1 MFVADPALML
11 LLILLIGI
19 AVGLLMYRYAGSR
32 WLTQF
37 TSTRRGYLTSALV
50 GVAGSFTG
58 YHLANDCW
66 RGRSGNCAD
75 RGRNGRSFVGVGLA
89 DDQILIGSALVQ
101 NASKAYDGPEVR
113 VNRVY

>member
-32 WLTQF
+32 WLMQF

-58 YHLANDCW
+58 YHLATIAGAGGTGIALIAAAMGAALLVWAW
-66 RGRSGNCAD
+66 RTIK
-75 RGRNGRSFVGVGLA
+75 F
-89 DDQILIGSALVQ
+89 
-101 NASKAYDGPEVR
+101 
-113 VNRVY
+113 

>member
-58 YHLANDCW
+58 YHLATIAAA
-66 RGRSGNCAD
+66 GGAGICAD

-89 DDQILIGSALVQ
+89 DDQILIGSALCKTRRKPMMDRKF
-101 NASKAYDGPEVR
+101 A
-113 VNRVY
+113 

>member
-58 YHLANDCW
+58 YHLASAAAGGMGIALIAAAMGAALLVWAW
-66 RGRSGNCAD
+66 RTIK
-75 RGRNGRSFVGVGLA
+75 F
-89 DDQILIGSALVQ
+89 
-101 NASKAYDGPEVR
+101 
-113 VNRVY
+113 

>member
-37 TSTRRGYLTSALV
+37 TRTRRGYLTSALV

-58 YHLANDCW
+58 YHLATIAGAGGAGIALIAAAMGAALLVWAW
-66 RGRSGNCAD
+66 RTIK
-75 RGRNGRSFVGVGLA
+75 F
-89 DDQILIGSALVQ
+89 
-101 NASKAYDGPEVR
+101 
-113 VNRVY
+113 

>member
-1 MFVADPALML
+1 MFVTDPALTL

-58 YHLANDCW
+58 YHLATIAATGGTGIALIAAAIGAALLVWAW
-66 RGRSGNCAD
+66 RTIK
-75 RGRNGRSFVGVGLA
+75 F
-89 DDQILIGSALVQ
+89 
-101 NASKAYDGPEVR
+101 
-113 VNRVY
+113 

>member
-1 MFVADPALML
+1 MKTHFSIRFEVMFVLDPALAL

-50 GVAGSFTG
+50 GVAGDTIWQR
-58 YHLANDCW
+58 LLPQAEPE
-66 RGRSGNCAD
+66 
-75 RGRNGRSFVGVGLA
+75 
-89 DDQILIGSALVQ
+89 LV
-101 NASKAYDGPEVR
+101 
-113 VNRVY
+113 

>member
-1 MFVADPALML
+1 MFVTDPALTL

-37 TSTRRGYLTSALV
+37 TSTRRSYLTSALV

-58 YHLANDCW
+58 YHLATIAAAGGTGIALIAAAIGAALLVWAC
-66 RGRSGNCAD
+66 GRSSSNVA
-75 RGRNGRSFVGVGLA
+75 VGSGTRA
-89 DDQILIGSALVQ
+89 PHEFNQD
-101 NASKAYDGPEVR
+101 
-113 VNRVY
+113 

>member
-58 YHLANDCW
+58 YHLATIA
-66 RGRSGNCAD
+66 GAGGA
-75 RGRNGRSFVGVGLA
+75 GIALMA
-89 DDQILIGSALVQ
+89 DDQILIGSALC
-101 NASKAYDGPEVR
+101 KTR
-113 VNRVY
+113 

>member
-58 YHLANDCW
+58 YHLATIAAAGGIGIALIAAAMGAALLVWAW
-66 RGRSGNCAD
+66 RTIK
-75 RGRNGRSFVGVGLA
+75 F
-89 DDQILIGSALVQ
+89 
-101 NASKAYDGPEVR
+101 
-113 VNRVY
+113 

>member
-19 AVGLLMYRYAGSR
+19 AVGLLMYRYGGSR

-58 YHLANDCW
+58 YHLDDRFHEASIGGAN
-66 RGRSGNCAD
+66 RGGTERMLVDSSFEELNEERQHGNM
-75 RGRNGRSFVGVGLA
+75 
-89 DDQILIGSALVQ
+89 
-101 NASKAYDGPEVR
+101 
-113 VNRVY
+113 

>member
-1 MFVADPALML
+1 MFVVDPAVTL

-19 AVGLLMYRYAGSR
+19 AIGVVMYRYAGSR

-58 YHLANDCW
+58 YHLATIAAAGGTGIALIAAAMGAAILLWTW
-66 RGRSGNCAD
+66 RT
-75 RGRNGRSFVGVGLA
+75 
-89 DDQILIGSALVQ
+89 IKI
-101 NASKAYDGPEVR
+101 
-113 VNRVY
+113 

>member
-32 WLTQF
+32 WLMQF

-58 YHLANDCW
+58 YHLATI
-66 RGRSGNCAD
+66 A
-75 RGRNGRSFVGVGLA
+75 A
-89 DDQILIGSALVQ
+89 ALVVDSDSIRQ
-101 NASKAYDGPEVR
+101 TGGIVFNQEE
-113 VNRVY
+113 